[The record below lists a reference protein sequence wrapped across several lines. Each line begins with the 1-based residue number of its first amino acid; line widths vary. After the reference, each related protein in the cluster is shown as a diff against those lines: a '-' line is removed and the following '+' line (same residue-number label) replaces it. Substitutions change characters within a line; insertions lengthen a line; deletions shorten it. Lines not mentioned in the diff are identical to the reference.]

1 VIGEQMRRIS
11 DAVKESII
19 KKAIGKKGAMIEAIA
34 KENNVGFS
42 SIKKWMKE
50 YQFEQLN
57 QGNTRHKSIS
67 RTMRLQHVFATAS
80 LEEDAI
86 GVYCRERGLYA
97 AQINAWKDAIMKE
110 SDEQKSEALLNEL
123 KKLRLENKRLKEDL
137 NRKDRVLA
145 ETTALLVLKKK
156 ASAIWGEHEDD

>member
-1 VIGEQMRRIS
+1 MRRIS

-19 KKAIGKKGAMIEAIA
+19 RKAIGKKGAMIQAIA

-50 YQFEQLN
+50 YQLGQLN
-57 QGNTRHKSIS
+57 QVNTRHKAIS
-67 RTMRLQHVFATAS
+67 RAVRLQHIFATAS
-80 LEEDAI
+80 LDEDGI

-97 AQINAWKDAIMKE
+97 AQINEWKDAIMKE

-123 KKLRLENKRLKEDL
+123 KKLRLENKQLKEDL
-137 NRKDRVLA
+137 NRKDRTLA
-145 ETTALLVLKKK
+145 ETTALLILKKK
-156 ASAIWGEHEDD
+156 ANAIWGEHEED